1 MPFSA
6 AALTNY
12 VDEGYAVA
20 DFSLQSQ
27 FPRCKSCRFW
37 AVPLS
42 DYDNVA
48 ECRRNP
54 PSVAGD
60 KMLIGIRGKS
70 RIGNPVGPRG
80 IWPLT
85 NQADGC
91 GQHEPDA

>member
-1 MPFSA
+1 M
-6 AALTNY
+6 T
-12 VDEGYAVA
+12 VA
-20 DFSLQSQ
+20 SLQAQ
-27 FPRCKSCRFW
+27 FPRCNSCRFW

-48 ECRRNP
+48 ECRRDAP
-54 PSVAGD
+54 TPAAD
-60 KMLIGIRGKS
+60 MFLIGTRGKS

-91 GQHEPDA
+91 GQHEPNA